1 MAIHID
7 HERCAACGKCVRECT
22 FGACTMADK
31 KVSIDPD
38 RCTLCGVC
46 VQSCPKGALS
56 ADTVTAAPT
65 GDSTH
70 SGVWVFAE
78 RGNDGMLPVALE
90 LTGAARRLADQ
101 RGSAV
106 TVLLP
111 RGSKM
116 ECADLI
122 SAGADRV
129 LLCRSEHLEDALD
142 EPYTRWIT
150 GLVQERKP
158 EILLFGATGFGRSL
172 APRVAARLG
181 AGLTADCTA
190 LDIDAETGFLRQTRP
205 AFGGNLM
212 ATIVSP
218 NHRPQ
223 MATVR
228 PGVMPAPEGDPRRRG
243 EVEIVPGPDCKSVVQ
258 IVERALKEKKVG
270 IAQAEIIVSAGRGIG
285 SRKNLKLA
293 QALADKLGGQLGV
306 SRPLVDMGWAD
317 RASQIGQTGTAV
329 APRLLIA
336 FGISG
341 AIQHLAGIGGAKSIV
356 AVNTDPQAPIFSV
369 ADYKV
374 VGDAAELLQTL
385 LDMDI

>member
-7 HERCAACGKCVRECT
+7 HERCVACGKCVRDCT
-22 FGACTMADK
+22 FGACTMAEK
-31 KVSIDPD
+31 KVHIDPE

-46 VQSCPKGALS
+46 VQSCPKKALS
-56 ADTVTAAPT
+56 ADAIATAPAA
-65 GDSTH
+65 DSAH

-78 RGNDGMLPVALE
+78 RSSDGMLNVALE
-90 LTGAARRLADQ
+90 LTGAARKLADQ
-101 RGSAV
+101 RGSDV

-111 RGSKM
+111 CGSDK
-116 ECADLI
+116 ECAALI
-122 SAGADRV
+122 ACGADRV
-129 LLCRSEHLEDALD
+129 LLCRSEHLLD
-142 EPYTRWIT
+142 TLDGPYTQWIT
-150 GLVQERKP
+150 DLSQQRKP

-181 AGLTADCTA
+181 AGLTADCTG
-190 LDIDAETGFLRQTRP
+190 LDIDAETGYLRQTRP

-228 PGVMPAPEGDPRRRG
+228 PGVMTAPEGDACRTG
-243 EVEIVPGPDCKSVVQ
+243 QVETVPGPEGEDIVQ
-258 IVERALKEKKVG
+258 IVERAAKEKKAG
-270 IAQAEIIVSAGRGIG
+270 IDQAEIIVSAGRGIG
-285 SRKNLKLA
+285 SRKNL
-293 QALADKLGGQLGV
+293 ALAKALAEKLGGQLGV

-317 RASQIGQTGTAV
+317 RANQIGQTGTAV
-329 APRLLIA
+329 APRLLIT

-341 AIQHLAGIGGAKSIV
+341 AIQHLAGIGGAKTII

-374 VGDAAELLQTL
+374 VGDAAEVLRTL
-385 LDMDI
+385 LDMEF

>member
-1 MAIHID
+1 MAIHINY
-7 HERCAACGKCVRECT
+7 ERCVACGKCVRECT

-46 VQSCPKGALS
+46 VQSCPKDALS
-56 ADTVTAAPT
+56 ADAIAAPA
-65 GDSTH
+65 GDSAH

-78 RGNDGMLPVALE
+78 RGVDGMLPVALE

-101 RGSAV
+101 RGSEV

-111 RGSKM
+111 CGS
-116 ECADLI
+116 EEDCAGLI

-129 LLCRSEHLEDALD
+129 LLCGSAELKDALD
-142 EPYTRWIT
+142 EPYTQWVT
-150 GLVQERKP
+150 ELVRERKP

-228 PGVMPAPEGDPRRRG
+228 PGVMAAPVGDPGRRG
-243 EVEIVPGPDCKSVVQ
+243 ETEVVPGPGCESAVQ
-258 IVERALKEKKVG
+258 IVERAIKEKTAG

-317 RASQIGQTGTAV
+317 RSIQIGQTGTAV
-329 APRLLIA
+329 SPRLLIA

-341 AIQHLAGIGGAKSIV
+341 AIQHLAGIGGAETVI

-369 ADYKV
+369 ADYKI
-374 VGDAAELLQTL
+374 VGDAVEILQTL
-385 LDMDI
+385 LDMDL

>member
-7 HERCAACGKCVRECT
+7 FERCVSCGKCVKECT
-22 FGACTMADK
+22 FSACTMTDK
-31 KVSIDPD
+31 KVHIDPD

-46 VQSCPKGALS
+46 VQSCPQNALS
-56 ADTVTAAPT
+56 ADAVTAPA
-65 GDSTH
+65 GDSSH

-78 RGNDGMLPVALE
+78 HGVDGMLPVALE
-90 LTGAARRLADQ
+90 LTGAARKLADQ
-101 RGSAV
+101 RGSEV
-106 TVLLP
+106 TALLP
-111 RGSKM
+111 CGSEA

-122 SAGADRV
+122 AAGADRV
-129 LLCRSEHLEDALD
+129 LLCPGKSLADALD
-142 EPYTRWIT
+142 GPYAQWIT
-150 GLVQERKP
+150 DLVGERKP

-181 AGLTADCTA
+181 AGLTADCTS

-228 PGVMPAPEGDPRRRG
+228 PGVMPAPAGDPGRSG
-243 EVEIVPGPDCKSVVQ
+243 SVDVVAPPTEESLVQ
-258 IVERALKEKKVG
+258 IISRTAKEKTAG
-270 IAQAEIIVSAGRGIG
+270 IDQAEIIVSVGRGIG
-285 SRKNLKLA
+285 SRKNMKLA
-293 QALADKLGGQLGV
+293 KALADKLGGQLGV

-317 RASQIGQTGTAV
+317 RSSQIGQTGTAV
-329 APRLLIA
+329 SPRLLIA
-336 FGISG
+336 CGISG
-341 AIQHLAGIGGAKSIV
+341 AIQHLAGIGGAKTIV

-374 VGDAAELLQTL
+374 VGDAAEILQTL
-385 LDMDI
+385 LDMDF